1 MYDFE
6 ASCTPLVLTGVTNK
20 AFQHVVNLNVLFVK
34 TKGYVWRGQVAM
46 AGLFDSFYK
55 ESVLLKKGQVMNLF
69 GFNFYVPLIH
79 SAKKYILVQFLK
91 FRELELMI
99 VSLR

>member
-34 TKGYVWRGQVAM
+34 TKGYVWRG
-46 AGLFDSFYK
+46 
-55 ESVLLKKGQVMNLF
+55 
-69 GFNFYVPLIH
+69 
-79 SAKKYILVQFLK
+79 
-91 FRELELMI
+91 
-99 VSLR
+99 